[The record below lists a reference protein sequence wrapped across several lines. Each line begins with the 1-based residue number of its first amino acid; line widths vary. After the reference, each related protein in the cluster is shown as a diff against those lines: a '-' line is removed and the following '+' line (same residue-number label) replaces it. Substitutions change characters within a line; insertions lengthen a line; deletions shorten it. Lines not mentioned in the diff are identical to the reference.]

1 MELLS
6 IMTTDG
12 IIGLVTLVGLEI
24 VLGIDNI
31 IFIAIICGYLPV
43 KDQQR
48 ARILGLMLAM
58 VFRIMLLMS
67 ISWLTHLTEPLFK
80 LGMIQ
85 PSGRDLILFSGG
97 VFLVIKTVRE
107 IYEKLRGPE
116 KTEDGKTKPREKKLT
131 VSQAI
136 LQITLID
143 IVFSFDSILTAV
155 GLSNNITIM
164 VTAVIISMIV
174 MILFAPYV
182 SDFINKYPTIKM
194 LALAFLVVIGLLL
207 IVEGCHFHIDK
218 SYVYVAMAFSLIVE
232 LLNIRL
238 RKVKHQVY

>member
-1 MELLS
+1 
-6 IMTTDG
+6 
-12 IIGLVTLVGLEI
+12 
-24 VLGIDNI
+24 
-31 IFIAIICGYLPV
+31 LP
-43 KDQQR
+43 KAQQQR
-48 ARILGLMLAM
+48 SRVIGLMLAM
-58 VFRIMLLMS
+58 VFRIILLMS
-67 ISWLTHLTEPLFK
+67 ISWLTHLTEPLFVV
-80 LGMIQ
+80 GTVQ
-85 PSGRDLILFSGG
+85 PSGRDLILFAGG
-97 VFLVIKTVRE
+97 VFLLIKTLRE

-116 KTEDGKTKPREKKLT
+116 VLPDGKPKPHEPRMT
-131 VSQAI
+131 VAKAI

-155 GLSNNITIM
+155 GLSNDVTVMI
-164 VTAVIISMIV
+164 TAVIISMVV

-207 IVEGCHFHIDK
+207 MLEGCHLHFDK
-218 SYVYVAMAFSLIVE
+218 SYVYFAMAFSLVVE

>member
-1 MELLS
+1 MELIS
-6 IMTTDG
+6 ILTTDA
-12 IIGLVTLVGLEI
+12 IVGLITLVGLEI

-31 IFIAIICGYLPV
+31 IFIAIICGYLP
-43 KDQQR
+43 KADQQR
-48 ARILGLMLAM
+48 SRVIGLMLAM
-58 VFRIMLLMS
+58 VFRIILLMG
-67 ISWLTHLTEPLFK
+67 ISWLTHLTEPLFT
-80 LGMIQ
+80 LSALQ

-97 VFLVIKTVRE
+97 VFLVVKTIRE

-116 KTEDGKTKPREKKLT
+116 LTADGKPKPHEKKIT
-131 VSQAI
+131 VFQAI

-155 GLSNNITIM
+155 GLSNNVTIM

-174 MILFAPYV
+174 MIMFAPYV

-207 IVEGCHFHIDK
+207 ILEGCHLHFDK
-218 SYVYVAMAFSLIVE
+218 SYVYFAMAFSLVVE

-238 RKVKHQVY
+238 RRVKHQSL